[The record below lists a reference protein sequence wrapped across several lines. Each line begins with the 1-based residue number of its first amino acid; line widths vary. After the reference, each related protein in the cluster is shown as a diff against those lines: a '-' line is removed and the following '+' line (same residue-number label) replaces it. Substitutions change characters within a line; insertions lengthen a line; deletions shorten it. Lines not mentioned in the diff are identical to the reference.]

1 MKKILILDNYDSFTY
16 NLVQYVK
23 ELCNAQIDV
32 FRNDKISLDEVEKY
46 DSIILSPGPGL
57 PQNAGIMIDLI
68 KKYAAT
74 KKILGVCLGHQAIG
88 MAFGSELKNIEK
100 VYHGI
105 KTPIKITDTN
115 DILFNNIS
123 KTTSVGR
130 YHSWVIDSNKLS
142 SDFKITA
149 LADDNQIMAIKH
161 TKYNV
166 WGLQFHPESIMTEEG
181 KKIISNFLNA

>member
-1 MKKILILDNYDSFTY
+1 MEKILILDNYDSFTY

-23 ELCNAQIDV
+23 ELSNAQIDV
-32 FRNDKISLDEVEKY
+32 FRNDKISLSEIEKY
-46 DSIILSPGPGL
+46 NRIILSPGPGL

-68 KKYAAT
+68 KEYASK

-88 MAFGSELKNIEK
+88 MAFGSDLKNIEK

-115 DILFNNIS
+115 DAMFKGIS

-130 YHSWVIDSNKLS
+130 YHSWVIDSEKLS
-142 SDFKITA
+142 NDFTITA
-149 LADDNQIMAIKH
+149 ITDDHHIMAIKH
-161 TKYNV
+161 SKYTI
-166 WGLQFHPESIMTEEG
+166 WGLQFHPESIMTDEG
-181 KKIISNFLNA
+181 KQMIHNFLKA